1 MDEASEARAYFSE
14 VRLAPFDSKVD
25 EYFAAHAA
33 LETRLAFE
41 REFGALPPTVRG
53 VSEPSA
59 RQLLDAFENI
69 AGGSA
74 LVAQL
79 LAAYRTAT
87 VAASSDVHSHTEDDD
102 LEAILAAAR
111 VVFRVVR
118 KEVGGREGGREG
130 LAMLSLFAALR
141 ARREC
146 KARFPPRD
154 EKVAG
159 GGRWGKKAAAGTP
172 GAAAGTPGKAAE
184 GSAVEPSSAV
194 LSSFLRNLGQA
205 ADVEMLRSEVRDVR
219 ASSPVEMPVW
229 EAVLRGWARLREPRL
244 VALATSAR
252 QGSNTWTLS
261 AYQQAYRQIPELAS
275 LYAAAQRERCL
286 IQPQRCDQDLANP
299 HAAHTPITPGPL

>member
-146 KARFPPRD
+146 KARFPPRR
-154 EKVAG
+154 EGSWRRSLGQEGGGGHARGGGRHSREGGGGLSGGAIERCALQLPAQPRAG
-159 GGRWGKKAAAGTP
+159 GGRGDA
-172 GAAAGTPGKAAE
+172 
-184 GSAVEPSSAV
+184 
-194 LSSFLRNLGQA
+194 
-205 ADVEMLRSEVRDVR
+205 
-219 ASSPVEMPVW
+219 
-229 EAVLRGWARLREPRL
+229 
-244 VALATSAR
+244 
-252 QGSNTWTLS
+252 
-261 AYQQAYRQIPELAS
+261 
-275 LYAAAQRERCL
+275 
-286 IQPQRCDQDLANP
+286 
-299 HAAHTPITPGPL
+299 